1 MAPAEQIVKA
11 GNVTKLS
18 ETEFAVKS
26 FTSEKCYNVTFTPH
40 GKTCTCSAWKLS
52 GKMCKHGYTTFFFA
66 SHLPTTNDS
75 DISTEVRDVE
85 DIGDIVSQTSSLDLF
100 SKGKA
105 GKKKASSIKIKSYKK
120 RGKNKAL
127 HYILAFPQ
135 TPSPKKGKKVW
146 RNLDSF
152 E

>member
-1 MAPAEQIVKA
+1 M
-11 GNVTKLS
+11 LHM
-18 ETEFAVKS
+18 ET
-26 FTSEKCYNVTFTPH
+26 
-40 GKTCTCSAWKLS
+40 
-52 GKMCKHGYTTFFFA
+52 GKMCKHGYAAFFFA
-66 SHLPTTNDS
+66 SHLLTTNDS

-85 DIGDIVSQTSSLDLF
+85 DIGDIVSQTSSLDLS

-105 GKKKASSIKIKSYKK
+105 GKKKASSIEIKSYKK

-127 HYILAFPQ
+127 HYISAFPQ
-135 TPSPKKGKKVW
+135 TPSPKKGKKVC